1 MPGRLIG
8 MTKDS
13 DGRRAFCMT
22 LQTREQHIRREKAAS
37 NICTNESLCA
47 LSTVVYLSL
56 IGSEGLEKIG
66 KELVFKAKFL
76 ADEINRID
84 GFKAPLFSS
93 CHFNEFVVKTEKDTN
108 RIHKRL
114 LESGIDAGIVLNQQF
129 PELGNAMLCTVSEM
143 HSEEDMLRLINA
155 LREVSHV

>member
-1 MPGRLIG
+1 
-8 MTKDS
+8 
-13 DGRRAFCMT
+13 
-22 LQTREQHIRREKAAS
+22 
-37 NICTNESLCA
+37 
-47 LSTVVYLSL
+47 
-56 IGSEGLEKIG
+56 
-66 KELVFKAKFL
+66 
-76 ADEINRID
+76 
-84 GFKAPLFSS
+84 
-93 CHFNEFVVKTEKDTN
+93 VKTEKDTN